1 MISSL
6 PLKFIEPTIDAFK
19 GKSDT
24 RAKEVIDFPDP
35 LSPTKESVVPLLILK
50 FELIK
55 TVLLSELFL
64 KLIDISTIIPSLI
77 VSTPVV
83 IGFFLGKI
91 IRRSSKISFHDEANV
106 CSLGDKVT
114 IKECRPISKTKSWTL
129 VEILKEGKS

>member
-1 MISSL
+1 MKLILLPRIFCNSISLNPISSS

-55 TVLLSELFL
+55 KVLLPELFL
-64 KLIDISTIIPSLI
+64 KLIDKFLTDKTVSLI
-77 VSTPVV
+77 
-83 IGFFLGKI
+83 
-91 IRRSSKISFHDEANV
+91 
-106 CSLGDKVT
+106 
-114 IKECRPISKTKSWTL
+114 
-129 VEILKEGKS
+129 